1 MLKSVSNMPKE
12 GRASQGTASAVS
24 QGVLCFSLPAP
35 PLHFWRGLPSFL
47 RLVTFFFF
55 FFFLY
60 SPIQSWLPQSDR
72 QKAQGPFFL
81 ASHWN
86 LSSRQQLLQ
95 GCQIDASLFCGL
107 NEPSPPAASAT
118 NQCCCTSTAPG
129 YHLLVPSPAPSR
141 PP

>member
-1 MLKSVSNMPKE
+1 MYPICQRKAELP
-12 GRASQGTASAVS
+12 RARQVLSHRESSASLFLHYLCTSGAV
-24 QGVLCFSLPAP
+24 F
-35 PLHFWRGLPSFL
+35 LPSFVWL
-47 RLVTFFFF
+47 PFFSS
-55 FFFLY
+55 FFLY

-118 NQCCCTSTAPG
+118 HQCSCRSTAPG

>member
-1 MLKSVSNMPKE
+1 MYPICQRKAELP
-12 GRASQGTASAVS
+12 RARQVLSHRESSASLFLHHLCTSGAV
-24 QGVLCFSLPAP
+24 F
-35 PLHFWRGLPSFL
+35 LPSFVWL
-47 RLVTFFFF
+47 PFFSS
-55 FFFLY
+55 FFLY